1 MAKKGY
7 RPDGAPVTYNPEYP
21 DLEQFNALFDQTG
34 VSNPYSEIDL
44 DDYSLSRRGKL
55 QYQHD
60 LAAAQYS
67 AEMQM
72 MMYQN
77 LYNSPEAQAKR
88 MRAAGLN
95 PDLTGVSGEPAS
107 DLNGNV
113 TTPDM
118 AGTETDGQFA
128 LGIVD
133 TTLSMISAFSSGFF
147 ALSGGFAQVDAQKLD
162 NASKALSIGDSL
174 ISGVSAIAGNDF
186 RTDGS
191 AELDAIE
198 SLTRGLPRKY
208 RSQVSEYLRNYVDSS
223 PYQTRKYRN
232 MTDANLAKGAYARSA
247 VDPRTSGNV
256 EEIMEALK
264 PMQEAEFEV
273 AKILLSRQQ
282 AEHQTMTDYWSNK
295 DGASQAMMENSEAV
309 SESKENDIQE
319 IVRRGALK
327 SVKFLE
333 KAMEEGKVWAST
345 ALSALYMS
353 LSGAGSVLP
362 SLNMSSSSGIN
373 AKGESFDNSSW
384 NFGF

>member
-1 MAKKGY
+1 MVKKGY
-7 RPDGAPVTYNPEYP
+7 RTDGAPVTPNPVYP

-34 VSNPYSEIDL
+34 VSNPYSMIDL
-44 DDYSLSRRGKL
+44 DDYSLGRRGKL

-67 AEMQM
+67 AEMQL

-77 LYNSPEAQAKR
+77 MYNSPEAQAKR
-88 MRAAGLN
+88 MRQAGLN
-95 PDLTGVSGEPAS
+95 PDLAGVSGEPSAGLS
-107 DLNGNV
+107 GNV

-118 AGTETDGQFA
+118 AGTQTDGQVA

-147 ALSGGFAQVDAQKLD
+147 ALSGGFADVDAKKLD
-162 NASKALSIGDSL
+162 NVSKALSIGDSL
-174 ISGVSAIAGNDF
+174 IGGVSAIAGNDF

-208 RSQVSEYLRNYVDSS
+208 RGQVSEYLRNYVDSA
-223 PYQTRKYRN
+223 PYETRKYRN
-232 MTDANLAKGAYARSA
+232 MTDANNARGAYARSA

-273 AKILLSRQQ
+273 AKILLSRQK
-282 AEHQTMTDYWSNK
+282 AEHHSMTDYWENK
-295 DGASQAMMENSEAV
+295 NGASQALAENSEAE
-309 SESKENDIQE
+309 SERNENDIQE

-333 KAMEEGKVWAST
+333 KAMEDGKVWAST
-345 ALSALYMS
+345 ALTALYMS
-353 LSGAGSVLP
+353 LSGAGSILP

-373 AKGESFDNSSW
+373 AKGENFDNSSW